1 MRSLLQLALKLLLLD
16 GLVCWPLY
24 LKEIGTADV
33 HHDDVGNAAWAAW
46 RVLRHGTKALM
57 RGVVYRRITVAI
69 EKMLAQGKVVA
80 N

>member
-1 MRSLLQLALKLLLLD
+1 MD
-16 GLVCWPLY
+16 WVCPWPLY

-33 HHDDVGNAAWAAW
+33 HHDDVGNAAW

-69 EKMLAQGKVVA
+69 EKMHAQGKVVA